1 MSEVSSVIKDN
12 IVVEEVRNSVELIN
26 QRSEENAIPG
36 GEPDFE
42 RDLGLD
48 VNGESVDRSI
58 NFGSPLNPNTTPNAM
73 RMNSALIPII
83 SQNLPSKGD
92 GTVGGMNSRRRHG
105 SLAIDYQAHK
115 SCNDL
120 LSQAREDDDMIT

>member
-12 IVVEEVRNSVELIN
+12 IVVEEVRNSVEQIN

-48 VNGESVDRSI
+48 VNGGSVDRSI
-58 NFGSPLNPNTTPNAM
+58 HFGSPLNPNTTPNAM

-83 SQNLPSKGD
+83 S
-92 GTVGGMNSRRRHG
+92 
-105 SLAIDYQAHK
+105 
-115 SCNDL
+115 
-120 LSQAREDDDMIT
+120 